1 MSAETKLNIIVSI
14 GSTSLSSSVE
24 VIVTVAEVDPAGIT
38 IGEAVAVY
46 SPADAVPVKVN
57 GIVISNSPAAA
68 VVAVR
73 VAEPLVFSTKVAADK
88 ANVIEEASSLSV
100 IETVTAPCELVA
112 FTAVPGVTIIVSF
125 ASLIVSSIEVNVIVP
140 VVSPANICISGV
152 NW

>member
-73 VAEPLVFSTKVAADK
+73 VAELLVFSTKVAADK
-88 ANVIEEASSLSV
+88 ANVI
-100 IETVTAPCELVA
+100 
-112 FTAVPGVTIIVSF
+112 
-125 ASLIVSSIEVNVIVP
+125 
-140 VVSPANICISGV
+140 
-152 NW
+152 

>member
-1 MSAETKLNIIVSI
+1 M
-14 GSTSLSSSVE
+14 E

-57 GIVISNSPAAA
+57 GIVISNSPAAP

-100 IETVTAPCELVA
+100 IDCRNSSLV
-112 FTAVPGVTIIVSF
+112 
-125 ASLIVSSIEVNVIVP
+125 N
-140 VVSPANICISGV
+140 
-152 NW
+152 